1 MASPYL
7 HRAKMSDCNFGDA
20 LGKFL
25 KTGARPDSE
34 ARTLGNATV
43 TWNGNFFALTSRK
56 GSVGNHSFPVLLS
69 KIQALAWG
77 TWEAVCLLVVCV
89 CFFLWRVCSFIWTF
103 ADSLSFYF
111 RSTRDRHIQ
120 TEGMILILRVSPL
133 RVAMRLPVS
142 ILIMSSSQACSSKS
156 ITIPTYSNSL
166 VKCS

>member
-1 MASPYL
+1 MATSL
-7 HRAKMSDCNFGDA
+7 HSLLERVPSGIILFLCCYPRFKHLPGA
-20 LGKFL
+20 LGRLF
-25 KTGARPDSE
+25 
-34 ARTLGNATV
+34 
-43 TWNGNFFALTSRK
+43 
-56 GSVGNHSFPVLLS
+56 
-69 KIQALAWG
+69 
-77 TWEAVCLLVVCV
+77 VCLLCVCV
-89 CFFLWRVCSFIWTF
+89 FFLWRVCSFIWTF

-166 VKCS
+166 VKCSWPKVPLGWSTKIQCAAKNSLAVGHTSPGHIRSCQDFNPGIS